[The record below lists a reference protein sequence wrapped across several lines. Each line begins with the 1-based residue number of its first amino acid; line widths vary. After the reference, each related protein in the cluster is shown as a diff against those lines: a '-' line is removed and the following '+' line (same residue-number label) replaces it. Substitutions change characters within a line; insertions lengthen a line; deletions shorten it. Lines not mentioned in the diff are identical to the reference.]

1 MPSSHGGR
9 HRGGQALA
17 PELQD
22 DGREAARHQPEEAR
36 GARPSLLGSNG
47 GLTRDPRGAAA
58 QEEDR
63 INELFKKHDTNQSE
77 SLHDAQLKAFMQEY
91 VKLLPGMEEKRVADA
106 EVK

>member
-1 MPSSHGGR
+1 MAAAIVAGRRSHQSFR
-9 HRGGQALA
+9 TT
-17 PELQD
+17 D
-22 DGREAARHQPEEAR
+22 ARRRDINLKKRAVRSPLCCS
-36 GARPSLLGSNG
+36 GNG

>member
-1 MPSSHGGR
+1 M
-9 HRGGQALA
+9 
-17 PELQD
+17 
-22 DGREAARHQPEEAR
+22 
-36 GARPSLLGSNG
+36 LL
-47 GLTRDPRGAAA
+47 PAA

>member
-1 MPSSHGGR
+1 MR
-9 HRGGQALA
+9 CAALSA
-17 PELQD
+17 
-22 DGREAARHQPEEAR
+22 REQR
-36 GARPSLLGSNG
+36 RPNAG
-47 GLTRDPRGAAA
+47 PRGAAA

>member
-1 MPSSHGGR
+1 MAAAIVAGRRSHQSFR
-9 HRGGQALA
+9 TTDARRRDINLKKRAVRGPLCCS
-17 PELQD
+17 
-22 DGREAARHQPEEAR
+22 REQR
-36 GARPSLLGSNG
+36 RPNAG
-47 GLTRDPRGAAA
+47 PRGAAA